1 MQDKMT
7 SRERVHA
14 AARGLPVDRVPVFF
28 WINAHAGCRL
38 MARYRPGRSRG
49 VTRLARFLR
58 NRFERPGDQENPEN
72 WRFLPLLFDVHS
84 FNWAN
89 EYGLA
94 LGGDM
99 VLVSFATP
107 WRYAG
112 YSYREGHIRVKDF
125 YGVGRAVG
133 GGIYPDAVEPVIK
146 DVNDLKYYLLP
157 DPNNDRLYGVF
168 RKFRQRNPEACIA
181 AEVWGVQDFTA
192 TSMLGMERFM
202 LFLYDHPEEMK
213 GFLKRW
219 TDFNIVVARKSVEA
233 GADIVYIED
242 DYGSND
248 RPLISMKMWKEF
260 TYPGLK
266 RLVDAA
272 HEAGALV
279 CLHSCGYQEP
289 FLEHYVEIGIDMLQ
303 PFQPGAGNKFAP
315 AFEKY
320 GNRLAFI
327 TGIDILKGESM
338 TSAELSREIR
348 DNYRL
353 AAGKGRFVLGTT
365 HEIQHTM
372 PLENAKAIFNTV
384 RGIQEGRP
392 GG

>member
-1 MQDKMT
+1 MT

-38 MARYRPGRSRG
+38 MASYRPGRSRG
-49 VTRLARFLR
+49 VTRLARFLW
-58 NRFERPGDQENPEN
+58 NRFERPGDQEIPEI

-107 WRYAG
+107 WRYAR
-112 YSYREGHIRVKDF
+112 YSYREGHLRVKDL
-125 YGVGRAVG
+125 YGVGRALG

-146 DVNDLKYYLLP
+146 DVNDLRNYRPP
-157 DPNNDRLYGVF
+157 DIRDDRLYRVF
-168 RKFRQRNPEACIA
+168 RKYRKRHPEASIA

-213 GFLKRW
+213 GFLERW
-219 TDFNIVVARKSVEA
+219 TDFNVTVAQKSVEA

-248 RPLISMKMWKEF
+248 RPLISMKMWREF

-266 RLVDAA
+266 RLVEAA
-272 HEAGALV
+272 HEAGALA
-279 CLHSCGYQEP
+279 CLHSCGFQAP
-289 FLEHYVEIGIDMLQ
+289 FLEHYAELGIDMLQ
-303 PFQPGAGNKFAP
+303 SFQPGAGNDFAP

-320 GNRLAFI
+320 GNRFAFV
-327 TGIDILKGESM
+327 TGIDTQRGESLPP
-338 TSAELSREIR
+338 AELRREIR
-348 DNYRL
+348 ENYRR
-353 AAGKGRFVLGTT
+353 AAGKGRFILGTT
-365 HEIQHTM
+365 HEIQYTM
-372 PLENAKAIFNTV
+372 PRENIQAIFDTV
-384 RGIQEGRP
+384 HEIQEGRP
-392 GG
+392 EEGLR